1 MKYDCP
7 RCNYET
13 DKLFTFVKHL
23 ERRTI
28 CDPINGDI
36 SLDNLKEQY
45 IKPKILTCDNCNM
58 QFKSPNGFTKH
69 KKICIKQDNNMLIEI
84 ENMKKQIAEL
94 QQLVNNNNAST
105 STIQISN
112 LQQNN
117 NTISTSNILQNN
129 NIQIQNNN
137 ITIVLPVTLSN
148 DSFITKEFM
157 QECFRK
163 KIDGLTEFLIKKHFN
178 PKYPE
183 NHNIKCDEDGISTL
197 EETCYKTIFTDN
209 KTVVSTKI
217 EDKKM
222 WIKYKKETAS
232 KDRIASIVLDA
243 MSNYIKQNDIE
254 EEDADEILRDF
265 VKYVAIPMDYTFGF
279 EELSEINA
287 YPGDN
292 NPIQLEINDK
302 LLRCVEQYTKRI

>member
-1 MKYDCP
+1 MADIHECP
-7 RCNYET
+7 RCGYET
-13 DKLFTFVKHL
+13 SYTCNFIKHL
-23 ERRTI
+23 LRINI
-28 CDPINGDI
+28 CKSIKSNNDLI
-36 SLDNLKEQY
+36 SLKQEWLPNEF
-45 IKPKILTCDNCNM
+45 PHVCENCPM
-58 QFKSPNGFTKH
+58 KFTTKYGLTKH
-69 KKICIKQDNNMLIEI
+69 NKKCTKKDNNMSIEI

-94 QQLVNNNNAST
+94 QQLVNNNSAST
-105 STIQISN
+105 STIQIP
-112 LQQNN
+112 
-117 NTISTSNILQNN
+117 NIQQNN
-129 NIQIQNNN
+129 NIQIQNIQNNN

-292 NPIQLEINDK
+292 NPIQLEINNK